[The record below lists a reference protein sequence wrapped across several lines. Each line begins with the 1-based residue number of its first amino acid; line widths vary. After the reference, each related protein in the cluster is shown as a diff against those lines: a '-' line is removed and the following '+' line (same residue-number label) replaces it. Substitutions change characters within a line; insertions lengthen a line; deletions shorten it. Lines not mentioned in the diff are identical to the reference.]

1 MHIIA
6 KCPRCG
12 YRWWLD
18 GSAAD
23 RRIRCRKCRALL
35 KVPDLKEVSDAANV
49 ITDARSEVYVDDA
62 GKLFG

>member
-6 KCPRCG
+6 RCPRCG

-23 RRIRCRKCRALL
+23 RRVRCRKCHALL
-35 KVPDLKEVSDAANV
+35 KVPDLKEVPDAAHV
-49 ITDARSEVYVDDA
+49 ITDAKSEVYVDDT
-62 GKLFG
+62 GKTYG

>member
-6 KCPRCG
+6 RCPRCG

-18 GSAAD
+18 GAAAD
-23 RRIRCRKCRALL
+23 RRLRCRKCFTLL
-35 KVPDLKEVSDAANV
+35 KVPHLAEVPGAAEV
-49 ITDARSEVYVDDA
+49 VSQARSEVYVDDT